1 MHRFAAALT
10 FVLLL
15 APVAG
20 AATTGATSPVLLKTK
35 VIIDES
41 VVRLGDIFDGLR
53 EQAETAVARA
63 PAPGKRVEVGA
74 RWLTAVAQAYGL
86 PWRPS
91 SRLDTTVIER
101 ASLVIDTQRI
111 EDATRAALA
120 QRGVKGNV
128 ALVLD
133 NPTLRLHLP
142 TDADS
147 TIAITGLSH
156 DQQTGRFKAYVT
168 APAEGTPIAR
178 ATVTGRAVA
187 MTEVP
192 VLRRRIEPGE
202 IIRHED
208 IDWLRVR
215 TDHLARNALVDV
227 ESLLGK
233 SPRRPVRAGEPVLS
247 SELRKPI
254 VVTKNSLITIRLET
268 ARMALTTQV
277 RSLESGARG
286 DVIRVIN
293 TKSNKVISANVID
306 SGTVSVRPDT
316 LSWAR

>member
-1 MHRFAAALT
+1 MHRFAAALI
-10 FVLLL
+10 FVLLV

-20 AATTGATSPVLLKTK
+20 AATTGATGPVLLKTK

-41 VVRLGDIFDGLR
+41 VVRLGDIFDGLS
-53 EQAETAVARA
+53 EQAEIAVARA

-101 ASLVIDTQRI
+101 ASLVIDTRRI
-111 EDATRAALA
+111 EDATLAALA

-128 ALVLD
+128 TLLLD

-142 TDADS
+142 SDADS

-156 DQQTGRFKAYVT
+156 DPQTGRFKAYVT

-233 SPRRPVRAGEPVLS
+233 SPRRPIRAGEPVLS
-247 SELRKPI
+247 GELRKPI
-254 VVTKNSLITIRLET
+254 VVPKNSLITIRLET
-268 ARMALTTQV
+268 ARMALTAQG
-277 RSLESGARG
+277 RSLESGAKG

-306 SGTVSVRPDT
+306 SGTVLVRPDT

>member
-1 MHRFAAALT
+1 MHRFAAALI
-10 FVLLL
+10 FVLLA

-20 AATTGATSPVLLKTK
+20 AATTGATGPVLLKTK

-41 VVRLGDIFDGLR
+41 VVRLGDIFDGLS

-101 ASLVIDTQRI
+101 ASLVIDTRRI
-111 EDATRAALA
+111 EDATLAALA

-128 ALVLD
+128 TLLLD

-142 TDADS
+142 SDADS

-156 DQQTGRFKAYVT
+156 DPQTGRFKAYVT
-168 APAEGTPIAR
+168 APAEGIPIAR
-178 ATVTGRAVA
+178 AMVTGRAVA

-227 ESLLGK
+227 EGLLGK
-233 SPRRPVRAGEPVLS
+233 SPRRPIRAGQPVLS
-247 SELRKPI
+247 GELRKP
-254 VVTKNSLITIRLET
+254 
-268 ARMALTTQV
+268 
-277 RSLESGARG
+277 
-286 DVIRVIN
+286 
-293 TKSNKVISANVID
+293 
-306 SGTVSVRPDT
+306 
-316 LSWAR
+316 

>member
-1 MHRFAAALT
+1 MYRFATVLL
-10 FVLLL
+10 FVLLVI
-15 APVAG
+15 PVAG
-20 AATTGATSPVLLKTK
+20 AATTGATGSVLLKTK
-35 VIIDES
+35 VVVDDS
-41 VVRLGDIFDGLR
+41 MVRLGDIFDGLN
-53 EQAETAVARA
+53 EQAATAIARA

-101 ASLVIDTQRI
+101 ASLVIDSRRI
-111 EDATRAALA
+111 EEATLAALA
-120 QRGVKGNV
+120 QRGVKNDV
-128 ALVLD
+128 ALLLD
-133 NPTLRLHLP
+133 NPALRLHLP
-142 TDADS
+142 SDADA

-156 DQQTGRFKAYVT
+156 NPKTGRFKAYVT

-178 ATVTGRAVA
+178 VMVTGRAVA

-215 TDHLARNALVDV
+215 TDRLARNALIDV

-233 SPRRPVRAGEPVLS
+233 SPRRPVRAGEPLLS
-247 SELRKPI
+247 SELRAPI
-254 VVTKNSLITIRLET
+254 VVPKNSLITIKLET
-268 ARMALTTQV
+268 ARMALTAQG
-277 RSLESGARG
+277 RSLESGAKG

-293 TKSNKVISANVID
+293 TKSNRVISAYVID
-306 SGTVSVRPDT
+306 SGTVSVRFET
-316 LSWAR
+316 LSQAK

>member
-1 MHRFAAALT
+1 MHRFAAALI
-10 FVLLL
+10 FVLLV
-15 APVAG
+15 APVVG
-20 AATTGATSPVLLKTK
+20 AAATGATGPVMLKTK
-35 VIIDES
+35 VIIDGS
-41 VVRLGDIFDGLR
+41 VVRLGDIFDGLN

-101 ASLVIDTQRI
+101 ASLVIGTRRI
-111 EDATRAALA
+111 EDATLAALA

-142 TDADS
+142 SDADS
-147 TIAITGLSH
+147 TIVIIGLSH
-156 DQQTGRFKAYVT
+156 DPQTGRFKAYVT

-202 IIRHED
+202 IIRRED

-215 TDHLARNALVDV
+215 TGDLARNALVDV
-227 ESLLGK
+227 EGLLGK

-254 VVTKNSLITIRLET
+254 VVPKNSLITIRLET
-268 ARMALTTQV
+268 ARMALTAQG
-277 RSLESGARG
+277 RSLESGAKG

-293 TKSNKVISANVID
+293 TKSNRVISANVID
-306 SGTVSVRPDT
+306 SGTVSVWSET
-316 LSWAR
+316 LSQAR

>member
-1 MHRFAAALT
+1 MHRFAAALI
-10 FVLLL
+10 FVLLV
-15 APVAG
+15 APVSG
-20 AATTGATSPVLLKTK
+20 AAATGTTGPVLLKTK
-35 VIIDES
+35 VVVDES
-41 VVRLGDIFDGLR
+41 VVRLGDIFDGLG

-101 ASLVIDTQRI
+101 ASLVIDTRRI
-111 EDATRAALA
+111 EEATLAALA
-120 QRGVKGNV
+120 QRGVKNNV
-128 ALVLD
+128 TLLLD

-142 TDADS
+142 SDADS

-156 DQQTGRFKAYVT
+156 DPQTGRFKAYVT
-168 APAEGTPIAR
+168 APADGTPIAR
-178 ATVTGRAVA
+178 ATATGRAVA

-202 IIRHED
+202 IIRRED

-215 TDHLARNALVDV
+215 TGDLARNALVDV

-233 SPRRPVRAGEPVLS
+233 SPRRPIRAGQPVLS

-254 VVTKNSLITIRLET
+254 VVLKNSLITIRLET
-268 ARMALTTQV
+268 ARMALTAQG
-277 RSLESGARG
+277 RSLESGAKG

-293 TKSNKVISANVID
+293 TKSNRVISANVID
-306 SGTVSVRPDT
+306 SGTVSVWSET
-316 LSWAR
+316 LSQAR